1 MVKKTLLAALVLL
14 GLQFCETTSVCFAD
28 AAAQLLQA
36 DTYKDNGDYLQAEE
50 LYTTIIKEYPGTEE
64 ALMSQRGLALLCILK
79 KKSIDAQAAIDK
91 LTADFADYP
100 EQNTVARA
108 FFDIAR
114 QYEWSTKY
122 KEANKIYQLIM
133 DEYSGSWYINRANL
147 AVVRTNIMYLIEWG
161 QYQKAQE
168 AIVKLI
174 ADFPGHM
181 DLPEAIYSFG
191 KRYEWSNE
199 YDKANNT
206 YLQLVQQYP
215 DSHWAS
221 QVPLSIPSTNIM
233 SLIESGNETEA
244 QTAID
249 GLLSSFSSNPDLPS
263 TLDNIA
269 HEYVRR
275 GKYEEAKS
283 LYQQIIQQYPADS
296 VHAGT
301 AQLESSKLDV
311 FLLIEAGK
319 DIEAQTALDKFT
331 EDFNDHSRLASG
343 VAHIAEQYQIKASR
357 LENEGTANAEEIRA
371 CLLKAISIWDKVINE
386 YDNRVVVPQSCCE
399 VGNYYRKLGE
409 YKKSAEYY
417 QKVADEYPGDRMA
430 WHALFMVGR
439 NYEDLGKLGLIPQS
453 EADTKIKAAYQRL
466 IEKYPYSKAAKA
478 ARSWLNHHNS
488 K

>member
-1 MVKKTLLAALVLL
+1 MTKKTFLTTLILLVLQL
-14 GLQFCETTSVCFAD
+14 SVMTGICFAD
-28 AAAQLLQA
+28 SASQLEQA
-36 DTYKDNGDYLQAEE
+36 DAYKDKGDYLQAEE
-50 LYTTIIKEYPGTEE
+50 IYTTIIKEYPGTEE
-64 ALMSQRGLALLCILK
+64 ALMSQRGLAMLCILK
-79 KKSIDAQAAIDK
+79 KRSVDAEAVIVK
-91 LTADFADYP
+91 LAADFADYP

-108 FFDIAR
+108 LFDIAR
-114 QYEWSTKY
+114 QYEWSAQY
-122 KEANKIYQLIM
+122 KEANKIFQLIM
-133 DEYSGSWYINRANL
+133 NEYSGTWYINRANL
-147 AVVRTNIMYLIEWG
+147 AVARTNIMYLIEWG
-161 QYQKAQE
+161 QYRKAQE
-168 AIVKLI
+168 AIDKLI

-191 KRYEWSNE
+191 KRYQWSNE

-206 YLQLVQQYP
+206 YLQLVQKYP

-233 SLIESGNETEA
+233 SLIESDKETEA

-249 GLLSSFSSNPDLPS
+249 GLLNSFSANPDLPS
-263 TLDNIA
+263 TLDNIG

-283 LYQQIIQQYPADS
+283 LYQQMIQRYPSDS

-301 AQLESSKLDV
+301 AKLETSKLDV

-319 DIEAQTALDKFT
+319 DIEAQKALDTFT
-331 EDFNDHSRLASG
+331 ADFNDHSRLAGG
-343 VAHIAEQYQIKASR
+343 VAHIAEQYQIKAQK
-357 LENEGTANAEEIRA
+357 LENEGTAKPEEIRT

-439 NYEDLGKLGLIPQS
+439 NYEDLGKLRLVPQS

-466 IEKYPYSKAAKA
+466 IEKYPYSMAAKA
-478 ARSWLNHHNS
+478 AQSWLERHNS

>member
-1 MVKKTLLAALVLL
+1 MVKKTFLTALVLL
-14 GLQFCETTSVCFAD
+14 GLQFCQMTGVCFAD
-28 AAAQLLQA
+28 ASVQLEQA

-50 LYTTIIKEYPGTEE
+50 IYRTIIKEYPGTEE
-64 ALMSQRGLALLCILK
+64 ALMSQRGLAILYILK
-79 KKSIDAQAAIDK
+79 KRSIDAQAAIDK

-100 EQNTVARA
+100 EQNTIARA

-122 KEANKIYQLIM
+122 KEANKLFQLIM

-147 AVVRTNIMYLIEWG
+147 AVARTNIMYLIEWG

-168 AIVKLI
+168 AIDKLI

-199 YDKANNT
+199 YDKANKT
-206 YLQLVQQYP
+206 YLQLVQKYP
-215 DSHWAS
+215 DSPWAS

-233 SLIESGNETEA
+233 SLIESDKETEA
-244 QTAID
+244 QAAID
-249 GLLSSFSSNPDLPS
+249 GLLSSFSGHNDLPS

-275 GKYEEAKS
+275 GRYEEAKS
-283 LYQQIIQQYPADS
+283 LYQQMIQRYPVDS

-301 AQLESSKLDV
+301 AQLEASKLDV
-311 FLLIEAGK
+311 FLLIEVGK
-319 DIEAQTALDKFT
+319 DVEAQTAIDKFT
-331 EDFNDHSRLASG
+331 ADFNDHSRLAGG
-343 VAHIAEQYQIKASR
+343 VAHIAEQYQIKALR
-357 LENEGTANAEEIRA
+357 LENEGTAKPEEIRN
-371 CLLKAISIWDKVINE
+371 CLLKAIAIWDKVINE
-386 YDNRVVVPQSCCE
+386 YEDRVVVPQSCCE

-409 YKKSAEYY
+409 YEKSAEYY
-417 QKVADEYPGDRMA
+417 QKVADDYPGDRMA

-439 NYEDLGKLGLIPQS
+439 NYEDLGKLGLVPQS
-453 EADTKIKAAYQRL
+453 EADTKIKAAYEQV
-466 IEKYPYSKAAKA
+466 IEKYPDCKAAKA
-478 ARSWLNHHNS
+478 AKNWLNRHNS